1 MSAMVETLSKPILGL
16 DSEFPDVVYVSF
28 HSASGKYGCYCHLG
42 IHGLACFSSEAAAI
56 RFTEWIDLSGMT
68 VVELTFDEA
77 REVAKAR
84 PFPVVAL
91 MLLDR
96 MDQPKIH
103 YVR

>member
-1 MSAMVETLSKPILGL
+1 
-16 DSEFPDVVYVSF
+16 
-28 HSASGKYGCYCHLG
+28 
-42 IHGLACFSSEAAAI
+42 
-56 RFTEWIDLSGMT
+56 MT